1 MASKDLH
8 KMPPQITVAVSTM
21 NGYLN
26 QRNYP
31 DGDYKILII
40 NQGEPF
46 GAPLPS
52 RFIVINDSGKG
63 LSRSRNL
70 AIRHCPTRYMLLC
83 DNDVRLLPR
92 FEKHILVAIEKYPNS
107 AAITFKVRTPD
118 GGDFKSYR
126 RDSFPHNKLTA
137 CKACSIEIVVDC
149 EQIGSV
155 RFDEQFGLGAAYPVG
170 EENIFLSDLLSYRKS
185 VIYCP
190 EYICEHPEFSSG
202 ALLDKNAYFLRGKV
216 FFRIFG
222 KKGLVIGTLFWCK
235 KEKFR
240 LNSIP
245 KLVAFFSSYLKGL

>member
-1 MASKDLH
+1 M
-8 KMPPQITVAVSTM
+8 ITVCVSTM
-21 NGYLN
+21 NGLLSLD
-26 QRNYP
+26 NYP
-31 DGDYKILII
+31 PGDFGILVI
-40 NQGEPF
+40 NQGAPF
-46 GAPLPS
+46 STPLPP
-52 RFIVINDSGKG
+52 RFFIVNDNGKG

-70 AIRHCPTRYMLLC
+70 AIHHCKTRYMLLC
-83 DNDVRLLPR
+83 DNDVRLLPG
-92 FEKHILVAIEKYPNS
+92 FEQHIQNATETYPNS

-126 RDSFPHNKLTA
+126 RYSFPHNKLTA
-137 CKACSIEIVVDC
+137 CKACSIEIVVDR
-149 EQIGSV
+149 EKIGSV

-170 EENIFLSDLLSYRKS
+170 EENIFLSDLLFCRKS
-185 VIYCP
+185 VIYWP

-222 KKGLVIGTLFWCK
+222 KKGLVVGTLFWCK

-245 KLVAFFSSYLKGL
+245 KLAAFFSGYLKGL